1 MAEDT
6 AGKERKNV
14 YITLHKSFV
23 HENIKYTDRSTGEQK
38 SFNVA
43 RLPSDTVI
51 DGRDVGGCE
60 FTPLYV
66 NPSRF
71 RGENWRDIPLLADR
85 EVQLRRDV
93 RDIEGNPIVGE
104 GGRREKEVIR
114 VMPEQIR
121 EALAE
126 ARRRYAEEHA
136 KDDRGL
142 AERADAAR
150 DASGSMEKGAP
161 RPLGRESR

>member
-1 MAEDT
+1 M
-6 AGKERKNV
+6 
-14 YITLHKSFV
+14 
-23 HENIKYTDRSTGEQK
+23 
-38 SFNVA
+38 
-43 RLPSDTVI
+43 
-51 DGRDVGGCE
+51 
-60 FTPLYV
+60 
-66 NPSRF
+66 
-71 RGENWRDIPLLADR
+71 
-85 EVQLRRDV
+85 QLRRDV

-161 RPLGRESR
+161 PPFRP

>member
-60 FTPLYV
+60 FSPLYV

-114 VMPEQIR
+114 VMPEQ
-121 EALAE
+121 ALRRGACQRRPR
-126 ARRRYAEEHA
+126 ARRA
-136 KDDRGL
+136 RGCRKRRL
-142 AERADAAR
+142 GIHGEGRA
-150 DASGSMEKGAP
+150 AP
-161 RPLGRESR
+161 FRP